1 MFYYSRDGKGE
12 HPQGHLA
19 RYVGILQA
27 DAYGGVQPA
36 LSGRAPA
43 RADQEGACGVHGRRP
58 FFAMA
63 DVEENA
69 RRKAAGRKSALAD
82 RD

>member
-1 MFYYSRDGKGE
+1 MFYHSRDRKGE

-36 LSGRAPA
+36 LSGPAQARRAPPECM
-43 RADQEGACGVHGRRP
+43 DGAP

-63 DVEENA
+63 NVEENA